1 MTDRAPIPTWVIT
14 GPLGCGK
21 TTVIA
26 RWLASKPAAEN
37 WVVLLNEY
45 TDAGIDALT
54 VAAAAR
60 GAYDVRLVPGGCLC
74 CAGEADFR
82 RNLRELIEQVRP
94 AGILVEPS
102 GIGHPGG
109 IVDELLA
116 HEAAGALELRGVIGL
131 VDPARL
137 DSTDETVVAVRE
149 IADVLLLSKA
159 DTASVQQ
166 RELFARDAAEL
177 FPPKVWVGE
186 IAGGEL
192 PEAAKAA
199 LSQARDRGSSARP
212 ALHNQERAQQRAH
225 EPGYSYG
232 QEGHE
237 GHEGHEAGHHH
248 DPHAGGARSA
258 TAGVGDDGRREFHHL
273 GRHGARWIWP
283 RALAFS
289 ETRLLSILSSDLAI
303 IDPALTRPERF
314 KAVLRTGEEEWLLVQ
329 MMEGRMAMQPTAW
342 RRDNR
347 IELQLPPGALWDAA
361 AWERLWLRCRV

>member
-1 MTDRAPIPTWVIT
+1 VPAPIPVWVIT

-21 TTVIA
+21 TTLIA
-26 RWLASKPAAEN
+26 RWLASKPAEEN

-82 RNLRELIEQVRP
+82 RNLRELVKQVRP

-109 IVDELLA
+109 IVEELLA
-116 HEAAGALELRGVIGL
+116 HEAAGALELCSVIGL
-131 VDPARL
+131 IDPEHL
-137 DSTDETVVAVRE
+137 DSVDETVVAVRE

-159 DTASVQQ
+159 DTATAEQ
-166 RELFARDAAEL
+166 RAQFARNAADL

-186 IAGGEL
+186 IERGEWPAAARAAWSRAL
-192 PEAAKAA
+192 PGRR
-199 LSQARDRGSSARP
+199 ARVLPARP
-212 ALHNQERAQQRAH
+212 ALHAQEQEQEQEQEHAQGHAH
-225 EPGYSYG
+225 VENNTSCVAIGSI
-232 QEGHE
+232 EGE
-237 GHEGHEAGHHH
+237 
-248 DPHAGGARSA
+248 
-258 TAGVGDDGRREFHHL
+258 RREFHQL
-273 GRHGARWIWP
+273 GRHGARWVLP

-289 ETRLLSILSSDLAI
+289 ETRLLSILSSDLSL
-303 IDPALTRPERF
+303 IDPALSRPERF
-314 KAVLRTGEEEWLLVQ
+314 KAVLRVGEEDWLLVQ
-329 MMEGRMAMQPTAW
+329 MLNGRMTMQSTAW

-347 IELQLPPGALWDAA
+347 LELQLPPGAAWDAA